1 MAKATLTFGMDLSE
15 FNTAFNKINRQTN
28 NLSQSLGRGI
38 GDAMNAYKKGLKELK
53 LSTSLVD
60 KEKIKSD
67 LDSLKNKIKTS
78 TKAKLDLDISEAKN
92 KLKGLVGNILATIG
106 AVKGMTAP
114 ISAAIGFEESMADV
128 RKVVDFD
135 NKEELTSFG
144 NEIKKLSREIP
155 MSMNELA
162 AITASGGQLGIA
174 KKDLL
179 EFTQVAAKMGVAFD
193 ISANEAGDSMGKLM
207 NIFNTDIKGV
217 TKLGDA
223 INHLSDNSASKAA
236 EVVEVLKRIGG
247 TSQTVGITAEQAA
260 ALSAAFLSLG
270 KTPELAATSS
280 RTLLLQLKNIGTA
293 SPKAKEALESIG
305 MSASDLEKAMSKNPQ
320 EAILSFLQAVKTMP
334 NQDKQLEVLTDI
346 FGRGFSSDIALLVN
360 GLDTYKNTLKN
371 VANETDYLGSMTKE
385 FKNKSDTTANNLQ
398 LLKNSFYEIGVN
410 IGSVFLPFLNK
421 VIDQV
426 KKITSKI
433 ADFAMKFP
441 TLTKVIGLAVAGMVA
456 LNISFLS
463 FKVAGSVA
471 TIGISSF
478 SGLLLKLPAV
488 LSSARVGIM
497 AFSSVLKAVNLA
509 FATNPIGAI
518 LIAIAVAGLLV
529 YRYWDELKAF
539 FSGFF
544 TGLKAGLEP
553 TITAFKNGFGGI
565 FGALK
570 SAKDALVSFFSLFS
584 RGKKAKDELNGIKE
598 AGVDFGV
605 GFGKSLSLI
614 LYPLEAL
621 SNIFNALGLAFD
633 IFMLKGANCAEDFMS
648 GVKGIY
654 KDIKTFFQP
663 LFDFFATWF
672 NKPLRGFANSIKNMC
687 KDIKAFFQPLFDFI
701 MTGFDK
707 ALSILLYPLE
717 ALSNIFNAIGLIVDI
732 IALKGANFTEGF
744 TNSIKNMCEDIKA
757 FFKPLFDFIMAGFDR
772 LSNIFDPLITTIDI
786 ISLKGANFTEGFAN
800 GVNGMCENIKAFFQP
815 LFDFIMAGFDSI
827 TSVYNSIVNMPSN
840 LVSGAK
846 GLWSGTKDFFGFGS
860 DEQNT
865 KGAIKEVVASNQ
877 NYMDNKS
884 TRQITDNKV
893 INISMQG
900 SNATPESVATAIRN
914 NSYAFGGD

>member
-15 FNTAFNKINRQTN
+15 FNTAFNKINRQTSD
-28 NLSQSLGRGI
+28 LSQSLGRGI
-38 GDAMNAYKKGLKELK
+38 GDAMSAYKKGLKELR
-53 LSTSLVD
+53 LSTNLVD

-67 LDSLKNKIKTS
+67 LDSLRNKIKTT

-92 KLKGLVGNILATIG
+92 KIKGLVGNILATIG

-114 ISAAIGFEESMADV
+114 ISSAIDFEESMADV

-135 NKEELTSFG
+135 SKEELVSFG

-162 AITASGGQLGIA
+162 TITASGGQLGIA

-179 EFTQVAAKMGVAFD
+179 EFTEVASKMGVAFD
-193 ISANEAGDSMGKLM
+193 ITASEAGDSMGKLM

-247 TSQTVGITAEQAA
+247 ASQAVGITSQQAA
-260 ALSAAFLSLG
+260 ALSSAFLSLG

-280 RTLLLQLKNIGTA
+280 RALLLQLKNISSAT
-293 SPKAKEALESIG
+293 PKAKKALKSLGIG
-305 MSASDLEKAMSKNPQ
+305 VGELEKAMSKNPQ
-320 EAILSFLQAVKTMP
+320 EAILKFLQTVKTMP
-334 NQDKQLEVLTDI
+334 NKNKQLEVLTDI

-360 GLDTYKNTLKN
+360 GLDTYKDTLKN

-410 IGSVFLPFLNK
+410 IGNVFLPYLNK
-421 VIDQV
+421 AVNFI
-426 KKITSKI
+426 KEITSKI

-441 TLTKVIGLAVAGMVA
+441 NLVIGFGSAAAGLAILNAG
-456 LNISFLS
+456 FL
-463 FKVAGSVA
+463 FLKVVGSLA

-478 SGLLLKLPAV
+478 SSLLLKLPTV
-488 LSSARVGIM
+488 LFNARVGIM
-497 AFSSVLKAVNLA
+497 AFGSALKAVNLA

-518 LIAIAVAGLLV
+518 LTAIAVAGLLV

-544 TGLKAGLEP
+544 TGLKVGLEP
-553 TITAFKNGFGGI
+553 IITAFKNAFGGI
-565 FGALK
+565 FGALR
-570 SAKDALVSFFSLFS
+570 SAKDVLVLFFSLFS
-584 RGKKAKDELNGIKE
+584 KGEKAKDELNGLKE

-605 GFGKSLSLI
+605 GFGKALSLI
-614 LYPLEAL
+614 
-621 SNIFNALGLAFD
+621 
-633 IFMLKGANCAEDFMS
+633 
-648 GVKGIY
+648 
-654 KDIKTFFQP
+654 
-663 LFDFFATWF
+663 
-672 NKPLRGFANSIKNMC
+672 
-687 KDIKAFFQPLFDFI
+687 
-701 MTGFDK
+701 
-707 ALSILLYPLE
+707 LYPLE

-744 TNSIKNMCEDIKA
+744 KNGVKGMCED
-757 FFKPLFDFIMAGFDR
+757 
-772 LSNIFDPLITTIDI
+772 
-786 ISLKGANFTEGFAN
+786 
-800 GVNGMCENIKAFFQP
+800 IKAFFQP
-815 LFDFIMAGFDSI
+815 LFDFIMSGFDSI
-827 TSVYNSIVNMPSN
+827 RSVYDSIVNLPSN
-840 LVSGAK
+840 LTSGVK
-846 GLWSGTKDFFGFGS
+846 GLWSGTKEFFGFGS

-900 SNATPESVATAIRN
+900 PNATPESVATAIRN